1 VDEGVVEG
9 GEDTGNAED
18 ELAWRD
24 MLLARGPGFC
34 NFCIECRLSGSRVVA
49 ELACSGCLTLADL
62 GAQGDVLLGSA
73 DSSFL
78 RGHFDDMCWGGGI
91 EIAEVVL
98 SAKRRSRQPTLRMA
112 GCGPEFGSSAPCA
125 ESLGLA
131 DFRALSLCLAA
142 VTFEAR
148 PSTAAFFPPAHHT

>member
-1 VDEGVVEG
+1 MDEGVVEG

-34 NFCIECRLSGSRVVA
+34 NFCIGCRLSGSRVVA
-49 ELACSGCLTLADL
+49 ELACSGRLTLADL

-78 RGHFDDMCWGGGI
+78 RGHFDGICWGGGI

-98 SAKRRSRQPTLRMA
+98 SSKRRSRQPNAAMGGLGRGIGRAHFAKSRSADLR
-112 GCGPEFGSSAPCA
+112 PRPHF
-125 ESLGLA
+125 
-131 DFRALSLCLAA
+131 LCLARA
-142 VTFEAR
+142 SPR
-148 PSTAAFFPPAHHT
+148 